1 MALVHR
7 DTSATTGA
15 HPADLVPAFSAF
27 CTRIESF
34 HLTLTIAHMCLNP
47 HHGLGFYVVNINPL
61 F

>member
-15 HPADLVPAFSAF
+15 HPADLVPAFPAF
-27 CTRIESF
+27 CTRVESF
-34 HLTLTIAHMCLNP
+34 HLTLTIAHMCFDSRHVLVY
-47 HHGLGFYVVNINPL
+47 YVVNINPL

>member
-15 HPADLVPAFSAF
+15 HPADLVPTFPAF
-27 CTRIESF
+27 CTRVEPF
-34 HLTLTIAHMCLNP
+34 HLTLTIAHMRLDSR
-47 HHGLGFYVVNINPL
+47 HALGFYVVNINTL